1 MIKDLIEIGD
11 FVLPPTAKHDLVLSK
26 LLTNII
32 NTYDFI
38 DWGIL
43 SANTDVYFDADD
55 FNIIIRST
63 PYFEYVARGGV
74 ELLDLFMTD
83 GVFLMY
89 VQDKYREVTDS
100 YFLRQINQG
109 GNLLS
114 LDMPLPK
121 ITIMTDLTD
130 ETIKALRRNVK
141 GGRRH

>member
-32 NTYDFI
+32 NTFDFI
-38 DWGIL
+38 DYGIL
-43 SANTDVYFDADD
+43 IGNTDVYFDIDD
-55 FNIIIRST
+55 FNVIIRST

-83 GVFLMY
+83 GIFLTY
-89 VQDKYREVTDS
+89 IQDKYREVTDR

-121 ITIMTDLTD
+121 ITIMTDMSNDTV
-130 ETIKALRRNVK
+130 KALRRKVQ

>member
-11 FVLPPTAKHDLVLSK
+11 FVLPPTAKHDLLLSK

-38 DWGIL
+38 DYGVLI
-43 SANTDVYFDADD
+43 SNTDVYFDVDD
-55 FNIIIRST
+55 FNVIIRST

-83 GVFLMY
+83 GIFLTY
-89 VQDKYREVTDS
+89 IQEKYKIVTEKYMEKLR
-100 YFLRQINQG
+100 YFG
-109 GNLLS
+109 ELLVM
-114 LDMPLPK
+114 DMPLPK
-121 ITIMTDLTD
+121 LTIMTDMSD
-130 ETIKALRRNVK
+130 ESVKAFRSNVK